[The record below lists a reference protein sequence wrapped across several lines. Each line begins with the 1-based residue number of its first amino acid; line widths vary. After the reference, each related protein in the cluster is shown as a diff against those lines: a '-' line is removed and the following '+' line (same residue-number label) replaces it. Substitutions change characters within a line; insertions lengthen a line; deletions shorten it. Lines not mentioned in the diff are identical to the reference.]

1 MSKKFTLIIEGGS
14 AEELKAAG
22 QEVLASLGGGT
33 VTSVSP
39 KNGDS
44 APAAESPAPGKAGKD
59 AKPAKKAK
67 PAPEPEEDEDADDA
81 EEEEVDADE
90 DDAEEEEVDADEDGE
105 EDADDD
111 ADEEEDADDAEEEED
126 ADDEAKPTLV
136 EVTKA
141 LKAIGKDGKAGLKKV
156 RQILKAAGVPSASVS
171 DLKPAQFAKVLKL
184 CKKA

>member
-33 VTSVSP
+33 VTSISP

-44 APAAESPAPGKAGKD
+44 AASAESPAPGKAGKD

-105 EDADDD
+105 EDADD

-126 ADDEAKPTLV
+126 ADEAKPTLV

>member
-33 VTSVSP
+33 VTSISP

-44 APAAESPAPGKAGKD
+44 AASAESPAPGKAGKD

-90 DDAEEEEVDADEDGE
+90 DDAEEEEVDADE
-105 EDADDD
+105 
-111 ADEEEDADDAEEEED
+111 EEDADDAEEEED
-126 ADDEAKPTLV
+126 ADEAKPTLV

>member
-90 DDAEEEEVDADEDGE
+90 DDAEEEEVDADEDDAE
-105 EDADDD
+105 EEEVD

-126 ADDEAKPTLV
+126 ADEAKPTLV